1 MLNLEIIPER
11 NFLLKK
17 TVNSSEVLI
26 KVSGSEETSLSS
38 LNRLP
43 LNIAIVLD
51 RSGSMSGHPLNEAK
65 QSAKMLIDRMN
76 EDDRVS
82 IITFDN
88 RVDVIA
94 SNQHVT
100 NKNFLKRKIDEIET
114 GGMTALYDGWSVAVD
129 QLINHVNDQTFSRI
143 MLLSDGCANQGLTD
157 AKIICKEVAA
167 QCEEGI
173 STSTY
178 GLGRNFNEELM
189 TAMAKNGHGI
199 AHYGQTADDLLDLFI
214 EEFDLISS
222 TIARRLRLRVR
233 SEAGIRIDLVNDFPV
248 DENGYFVLPDLAKDG
263 QAWALFKI
271 FIDRD
276 DPRNKTDETTKI
288 LKSQVQY
295 LDFHGEEKLS
305 EWSSLSLK
313 VAPLD
318 KLEEIEIN
326 EEVRQR
332 SLELQAAKV
341 YDRAQRA
348 ARYGDWETVD
358 RLLVDLKSL
367 GNDSPWIDASI
378 EKITQYAK
386 TRQNEYFSK
395 EASYSSSRL
404 NSRLL
409 SNSEILY
416 SVDHEVSKPS
426 YLRRKSEQGKRFG
439 R

>member
-1 MLNLEIIPER
+1 M
-11 NFLLKK
+11 
-17 TVNSSEVLI
+17 
-26 KVSGSEETSLSS
+26 
-38 LNRLP
+38 
-43 LNIAIVLD
+43 
-51 RSGSMSGHPLNEAK
+51 
-65 QSAKMLIDRMN
+65 
-76 EDDRVS
+76 
-82 IITFDN
+82 
-88 RVDVIA
+88 
-94 SNQHVT
+94 
-100 NKNFLKRKIDEIET
+100 
-114 GGMTALYDGWSVAVD
+114 
-129 QLINHVNDQTFSRI
+129 
-143 MLLSDGCANQGLTD
+143 
-157 AKIICKEVAA
+157 
-167 QCEEGI
+167 
-173 STSTY
+173 
-178 GLGRNFNEELM
+178 
-189 TAMAKNGHGI
+189 
-199 AHYGQTADDLLDLFI
+199 
-214 EEFDLISS
+214 
-222 TIARRLRLRVR
+222 
-233 SEAGIRIDLVNDFPV
+233 
-248 DENGYFVLPDLAKDG
+248 
-263 QAWALFKI
+263 
-271 FIDRD
+271 
-276 DPRNKTDETTKI
+276 
-288 LKSQVQY
+288 
-295 LDFHGEEKLS
+295 
-305 EWSSLSLK
+305 SLK